1 MTAKIGHSDYDF
13 KGIGFSKIGYF
24 KEVRSKMKELEQL
37 NIELARRHNKLEA
50 IINSMNCGLT
60 ILDANMNIIFVNRL
74 QMIMFPDVSLLG
86 DKCHWAFYRR
96 QSICSDCPAC
106 MTFQTRDT
114 YRGEIRLKHGALAG
128 RYYEWST
135 SPVED
140 PFGRVQE
147 VVLLMRDITRRKE
160 AEFNLLQS
168 DRMAAIGLLAAG
180 IAHEINNPLTSIAG
194 FSEALLKRMKNS
206 KSKPKKNTD
215 DDCFEEYLKIIF
227 NEAYRC
233 KDIIQNLIDYSLK
246 STESKEALPIA
257 NVIDK
262 TVTLVRKHAR
272 NLRIN
277 IVFNNHLT
285 PGFNKIIGNESQIK
299 HLLLN
304 LLNHSLKIAGQE
316 GVIGIVVKNRGNLI
330 EIFMDVNG
338 TVYSE
343 ISNSEGVE
351 MSCGEAQ
358 IPCLP
363 EIDLSICY
371 NIMRQHNGELKCL
384 DNHPGG
390 LSFVM
395 CFPAVLD

>member
-1 MTAKIGHSDYDF
+1 
-13 KGIGFSKIGYF
+13 
-24 KEVRSKMKELEQL
+24 
-37 NIELARRHNKLEA
+37 
-50 IINSMNCGLT
+50 
-60 ILDANMNIIFVNRL
+60 
-74 QMIMFPDVSLLG
+74 
-86 DKCHWAFYRR
+86 
-96 QSICSDCPAC
+96 
-106 MTFQTRDT
+106 
-114 YRGEIRLKHGALAG
+114 
-128 RYYEWST
+128 
-135 SPVED
+135 
-140 PFGRVQE
+140 
-147 VVLLMRDITRRKE
+147 MRDITRRKE

-330 EIFMDVNG
+330 EILMDVNG

-371 NIMRQHNGELKCL
+371 NIMRQHNGELKCV

-395 CFPAVLD
+395 CFPAVVD

>member
-1 MTAKIGHSDYDF
+1 MG
-13 KGIGFSKIGYF
+13 
-24 KEVRSKMKELEQL
+24 
-37 NIELARRHNKLEA
+37 RRK
-50 IINSMNCGLT
+50 SGG
-60 ILDANMNIIFVNRL
+60 
-74 QMIMFPDVSLLG
+74 PGSLMR
-86 DKCHWAFYRR
+86 CRWRR
-96 QSICSDCPAC
+96 
-106 MTFQTRDT
+106 
-114 YRGEIRLKHGALAG
+114 GALAG

-304 LLNHSLKIAGQE
+304 RFLHVKAG
-316 GVIGIVVKNRGNLI
+316 
-330 EIFMDVNG
+330 
-338 TVYSE
+338 
-343 ISNSEGVE
+343 
-351 MSCGEAQ
+351 
-358 IPCLP
+358 
-363 EIDLSICY
+363 
-371 NIMRQHNGELKCL
+371 
-384 DNHPGG
+384 
-390 LSFVM
+390 
-395 CFPAVLD
+395 